1 MHLFFYPR
9 SRSKFDLLD
18 EMLENYYT
26 MLGLADDDDI
36 DVLQIVSRVR
46 HLINELLEFYCV
58 SSTSNDESAS
68 STLPPTPSPY

>member
-36 DVLQIVSRVR
+36 DVLQIFSEVR
-46 HLINELLEFYCV
+46 YLINKLLEFYCIH
-58 SSTSNDESAS
+58 STLNDESAS
-68 STLPPTPSPY
+68 STLRPPSPH